1 MNSFFTTLFTIL
13 ALCATSIQ
21 GFAFV
26 GNSATMYEKVCEASP
41 FFVRHFTR
49 KAILK
54 EIELKGYQEVTE
66 KAFFQIIQDVTPEKF
81 LEKTMAI
88 LEQHKSEST
97 EE

>member
-1 MNSFFTTLFTIL
+1 MLFAVL
-13 ALCATSIQ
+13 ALCATSVQ

-66 KAFFQIIQDVTPEKF
+66 KVFSQIIQEVTPEKF
-81 LEKTMAI
+81 LEKTLAI
-88 LEQHKSEST
+88 LDEHKTHEP